1 MPSRGRTG
9 AARPG
14 RGRLLL
20 LGVAA
25 LLAAVV
31 VLVVALRAGGGAHPV
46 EVPGIPD
53 TPSLVEWG
61 LPVARTLTDLAQ
73 LAAIGA
79 ALLALLLPL
88 RRGGPS
94 VDARGALRAGTVAA
108 AVGAVTMTVTAV
120 FILSETT
127 FLPLSQAFSPQYLRE
142 LFATQACSY
151 LLASAVVLVGAAL
164 AGGWAATRGGRDG
177 AIAPLVLALA
187 SLVPIA
193 FTGHSNTNRGHLIA
207 ITALAV
213 HLGGI
218 CLWVGGLA
226 AVGMYALRRGRA
238 LAVVVPRYSRVA
250 ATCYAMV
257 GFSGIAN
264 AATRLTHP
272 GQLVTTS
279 YGVIV
284 VGKTAAYLLL
294 GLLALGQ
301 RRRILPRLAAA
312 AAGSAAEAARRAF
325 AQLAAAEIV
334 LMAATVGLA
343 VALSRT
349 PTPAVPPAT
358 SPIEDLLDESM
369 PARPTLAR
377 LLFDAWYDPIFSTLA
392 VLAVAFYLW
401 GAIRLHRRGDH
412 WPVSRTISWIL
423 GWSVAVLT
431 TCSGLGRYSAISFS
445 AHMAQHMLLTMLAP
459 IPMVLGAPITLALRA
474 LHQAPAGCR
483 GPRDWLVSALNSPV
497 AKVVGHP
504 VFGFVLFLASFYG
517 LYFSPLFGYLMSG
530 HIGHTFMNVHF
541 LFSGYLLF
549 WSICGLD
556 HAPVRLPHLGRL
568 VLMLAAAPFHAFFAI
583 ALVNTSTVLARS
595 WYSQLQVPW
604 NTDLLS
610 DQHLGGNLTWGF
622 GEVPILLV
630 SIALVFQ
637 WIRSDEKDARRH
649 DRRADADDDA
659 DLVAYNAYLSELAQR
674 RPR

>member
-1 MPSRGRTG
+1 M
-9 AARPG
+9 
-14 RGRLLL
+14 
-20 LGVAA
+20 
-25 LLAAVV
+25 

-46 EVPGIPD
+46 HVPGIPD
-53 TPSLVEWG
+53 TPSVVEWG

-73 LAAIGA
+73 LAAVGA

-88 RRGGPS
+88 RRGAPS
-94 VDARGALRAGTVAA
+94 ADARGALRAATVAA

-127 FLPLSQAFSPQYLRE
+127 FLPLSQAFSPVYVRE

-151 LLASAVVLVGAAL
+151 LVASAVVLVGAAL
-164 AGGWAATRGGRDG
+164 AGGWAATRGGRD
-177 AIAPLVLALA
+177 AALAPLVLSLA

-213 HLGGI
+213 HLGGV

-226 AVGMYALRRGRA
+226 AVGVYALGRGRA

-257 GFSGIAN
+257 GFSGVAN
-264 AATRLTHP
+264 AATRLIQP
-272 GQLVTTS
+272 GQLVTTG
-279 YGVIV
+279 YGAIV
-284 VGKTAAYLLL
+284 LGKTAAYLLL
-294 GLLALGQ
+294 GFLALGQ

-312 AAGSAAEAARRAF
+312 AGSAATASARNGARRAF
-325 AQLAAAEIV
+325 ARLAAAEIV

-358 SPIEDLLDESM
+358 SPIEDLLDQSM
-369 PARPTLAR
+369 PARPTLSR

-392 VLAVAFYLW
+392 VVAVAFYLW

-412 WPVSRTISWIL
+412 WPVSRTVLWTA

-431 TCSGLGRYSAISFS
+431 TCSGLGRYAAISFS

-504 VFGFVLFLASFYG
+504 IFGFVVFLASFYG

-530 HIGHTFMNVHF
+530 HIGHTVMNVHF
-541 LFSGYLLF
+541 LLSGYLLF

-595 WYSQLQVPW
+595 WYTQLRVPW
-604 NTDLLS
+604 DDNLLS
-610 DQHLGGNLTWGF
+610 DQHLGGNLAWGF

-649 DRRADADDDA
+649 DRRADANDDA
-659 DLVAYNAYLSELAQR
+659 DLAAYNDYLAELGR
-674 RPR
+674 RNNAR